1 MTTHRSLRLTGM
13 RARIKRTWSE
23 LDYTNRR
30 MFYIRTGAHFIN
42 GAPEKKS
49 AAALHAGPRF
59 RPTKTALSQART
71 NGAERGMTSIRAV
84 RVRSHLQG

>member
-1 MTTHRSLRLTGM
+1 MTTHRSSRLTGM

-23 LDYTNRR
+23 LDYANRR

-49 AAALHAGPRF
+49 RGRAAR
-59 RPTKTALSQART
+59 RTAVPA
-71 NGAERGMTSIRAV
+71 
-84 RVRSHLQG
+84 H